1 VTGHIKKI
9 IGGKSMFRRTYRK
22 VMGIALS
29 AALAVTS
36 PSFSVLAQENMS
48 IGDGSGT
55 GKETGAGD
63 GYMEGGKE
71 VVGGGDEKSAFTEDA
86 EAAAVSALKDTG
98 YAADDASEDAENAG
112 DGAVKETADT
122 ADDAGKEAADTS
134 DDSGRDAVED
144 ITDCGDDLADED
156 ADSEGETGAEEHI
169 PEEGVEL
176 LDKADP
182 EDAPEEEV
190 SYNTDISF
198 PEGFEGYVD
207 DEAVEAYEEEEVLLG
222 SPVEGAV
229 NLDISG
235 TFYTLSAEK
244 ILGQINKIRYEA
256 CKEGIYYHA
265 YGRNLTLD
273 DYHPL
278 EWSAALEHGTRIRAI
293 EAAMIMA
300 HSTLGGGSIYEHAD
314 EVQSGLWRGTGE
326 NLAWN
331 NNHDSSGITYGINQF
346 YNEKSLYIQTKTW
359 SGATG
364 HYVNLINPNYRYVG
378 VGCCMMDN
386 APYGWN
392 TVAMQL
398 AIVSDDIVES
408 GIVDT
413 TKDNRSGKLTY
424 SIPVRPGYFKS
435 LKITGDASVPKGYQ
449 REYSASAGITVPNG
463 YGGASGTYKVSEA
476 SKDTIGWSSGD
487 EGIFTV
493 EDGVVTGVMG
503 GKATLS
509 ARVGSVSAT
518 KDITVTVSMEDI
530 LVSEQGSSDELV
542 EMEIDRNEVKNKILV
557 ISYFPKDTTDAKKA
571 TFKSS
576 NTGVVSVDTAGKL
589 TFKKPGTA
597 TITVSAKSSNKDV
610 GKDGTI
616 SKTFNVKVSAPVT
629 AISLNKTA
637 VTLNYTGKTP
647 PTAALKVSF
656 VPSDTEFEKTAVFT
670 SSDESI
676 AKVDQNGKVT
686 AVSGGEAVITAS
698 AYGYTSECAVKVVAP
713 LKSMSVSES
722 AAKLYLPDKK
732 GNIEVRLEPLYTSD
746 KEVVFTSSD
755 PGRLKFSGSDGGSK
769 LTVTAENGIARAQ
782 IEGVSD
788 SNADATIEVSAAGG
802 KFKKSVQVII
812 AKPSESVSISL
823 YGKELSAGE
832 VIDMGVGS
840 AIEPEAVV
848 LPADAYDT
856 TAEWTSSDPMVAS
869 VNSSG
874 RIVALREGVAVIT
887 STSYNAKEPVAAS
900 FKVRVSRQIVSLSLN
915 RDEVELYTDETYAL
929 TAFVSPEGVTDAEGA
944 DLPISYKSS
953 DPAVATVSAKG
964 LITAVSEGEATI
976 TASVRAGTD
985 SFDVL
990 EDECRVVVRRPDPA
1004 YYEGDTP
1011 YPGDDV
1017 NGIWLA
1023 RESYKE
1029 LKYYTGKPVTQD
1041 EIRIYHGKRL
1051 LTAGI
1056 DYTVSYKNN
1065 VKPAYHTDPKPPQ
1078 MIVKLKGQYSG
1089 SKTYLFSIDGA
1100 FMEKNLGLAKIT
1112 VSPSKVLFDGSEP
1125 DVKLTVKL
1133 QGEEVPAEKY
1143 DWYVCENGAG
1153 EVTLLV
1159 YASEEGSLE
1168 RYWGTARVRLKVTG
1182 DRSMKAVTFE
1192 GISDQIYSAG
1202 AAADG
1207 GIQLPDLK
1215 LLYNGESLNIGS
1227 DYKLTYKANTK
1238 AGTATV
1244 TATGL
1249 GRYSGTVK
1257 KTFKILPNDG
1267 TAAGY
1272 KLKVYAKPEARYT
1285 KGGVTPDIKI
1295 KDSDG
1300 LFLTPKIDYT
1310 VSVLK
1315 KSNLAPGVMTCV
1327 VTGKGNYKGYKSD
1340 EIKITVTGGDLSAA
1354 AMTVQDKAYTT
1365 KKNGWK
1371 SSVKLADVNGKAL
1384 QAGKDYDKEVIY
1396 SYSGQTPDG
1405 CPAAGTVVYV
1415 TVLGKGFYEGSAIT
1429 GSYRIYEKGIDKM
1442 KVVID
1447 SSFYTGRPVEP
1458 GKDKIHIYASA
1469 ADAKKGIEIGN
1480 AGDYYQILG
1489 YSNNIKAGTA
1499 KITLRGRG
1507 LLGGT
1512 KIYTFKILKMP
1523 YGG

>member
-1 VTGHIKKI
+1 
-9 IGGKSMFRRTYRK
+9 MFRRTYRK

-48 IGDGSGT
+48 IGDGAGI
-55 GKETGAGD
+55 GKETGSGGGYAEEGWDLFGD
-63 GYMEGGKE
+63 GGAKGNFTESAINDHADETGENTAGGATGSFIDDYADE
-71 VVGGGDEKSAFTEDA
+71 IGEDTAGGSTEDA
-86 EAAAVSALKDTG
+86 TDDPADVTGGDSEEAGDDATG
-98 YAADDASEDAENAG
+98 DVADDPSGTDEGADAESENAG
-112 DGAVKETADT
+112 EELVPQKAE
-122 ADDAGKEAADTS
+122 
-134 DDSGRDAVED
+134 DSF
-144 ITDCGDDLADED
+144 
-156 ADSEGETGAEEHI
+156 
-169 PEEGVEL
+169 
-176 LDKADP
+176 DKAIV
-182 EDAPEEEV
+182 EETPEEEV

-198 PEGFEGYVD
+198 PEGFEGFVD
-207 DEAVEAYEEEEVLLG
+207 EEAAFDYGEEEVLLG
-222 SPVEGAV
+222 SPEAGAV
-229 NLDISG
+229 RLDISG
-235 TFYTLSAEK
+235 TFYTLSASN
-244 ILGQINKIRYEA
+244 ILGQINRIRYEA
-256 CKEGIYYHA
+256 CKEGVYYHS
-265 YGRNLTLD
+265 YGRKLTLD

-278 EWSAALEHGTRIRAI
+278 QWSAALEHSTRIRAI
-293 EAAMIMA
+293 EAAMIMG

-331 NNHDSSGITYGINQF
+331 NNHDSSGITFGINQF
-346 YNEKSLYIQTKTW
+346 YDEKSTYIKTRSW
-359 SGATG
+359 SGDTG
-364 HYVNLINPNYRYVG
+364 HYVNMINPGYRYVG

-398 AIVSDDIVES
+398 AIVSDDVVES

-413 TKDNRSGKLTY
+413 TKDTRIGKLTF
-424 SIPVRPGYFKS
+424 SIPVRSRYFRS
-435 LKITGDASVPKGYQ
+435 LKITGNASVPKGYQ
-449 REYSASAGITVPNG
+449 REYSASAGITVPNS
-463 YGGASGTYKVSEA
+463 YAEASGTYKVSDA
-476 SKDTIGWSSGD
+476 SKDAILWSSTD
-487 EGIFTV
+487 EDIFIV
-493 EDGVVTGVMG
+493 DGGVVSGLKG
-503 GKATLS
+503 GKATLT
-509 ARVGSVSAT
+509 AKVGSVSAK

-542 EMEIDRNEVKNKILV
+542 GMEIDRNEVKNKTLA
-557 ISYFPKDTTDAKKA
+557 ISYFPEDTTDSKTA

-616 SKTFNVKVSAPVT
+616 SKTFNVKVTAPVT
-629 AISLNKTA
+629 AIKLNKTTL
-637 VTLNYTGKTP
+637 TLNYTGKTP

-656 VPSDTEFEKTAVFT
+656 VPSDTEFEKTAVFK

-676 AKVDQNGKVT
+676 AKVDQSGKVT
-686 AVSGGEAVITAS
+686 AVAGGEAVITAS
-698 AYGYTSECAVKVVAP
+698 AYGFTADCSVRVVAP
-713 LKSMSVSES
+713 LKSLSVSDS

-732 GNIEVRLEPLYTSD
+732 GNIEVRLEPIYTSD

-755 PGRLKFSGSDGGSK
+755 PGKVKLPGSDGGST
-769 LTVTAENGIARAQ
+769 LTVNAVDGIARAQ
-782 IEGVSD
+782 IEGVSE

-823 YGKELSAGE
+823 YGKELSAGD

-840 AIEPEAVV
+840 SIEPEAVV

-856 TAEWTSSDPMVAS
+856 TAEWTSSDPMVAC

-915 RDEVELYTDETYAL
+915 RDEVELYTDETYEL

-953 DPAVATVSAKG
+953 DPAVATVSPKG

-976 TASVRAGTD
+976 TALVHAGPD
-985 SFDVL
+985 SFDII
-990 EDECRVVVRRPDPA
+990 EDECLVVVRSPDPV
-1004 YYEGDTP
+1004 YYDGDTP
-1011 YPGDDV
+1011 YPGDDE

-1182 DRSMKAVTFE
+1182 DRSMKTVTFE

-1227 DYKLTYKANTK
+1227 DYKLTYKANAK

-1300 LFLTPKIDYT
+1300 LFLTPKTDYT

-1354 AMTVQDKAYTT
+1354 VMTVKDKTYTT

-1371 SSVKLADVNGKAL
+1371 SSVKLTDVNGKAL
-1384 QAGKDYDKEVIY
+1384 KAGKDYDKEVIY
-1396 SYSGQTPDG
+1396 SYSGQTPEG
-1405 CPAAGTVVYV
+1405 CPAAGAVVYV
-1415 TVLGKGFYEGSAIT
+1415 TVLGKGFYEGTAIT
-1429 GSYRIYEKGIDKM
+1429 GSYRIFEMGIDKM

-1458 GKDKIHIYASA
+1458 GKDRIHIYASA

-1489 YSNNIKAGTA
+1489 YSNNVKAGTA

-1512 KIYTFKILKMP
+1512 KTYTFKILKTS